1 MVSPAADDF
10 LIEVM
15 LPFTDGV
22 DTGEL
27 IRLASYAE
35 ACGLDGVTC
44 GEVLGTEAFSVLG
57 AIAATTNRIR
67 LDSSVVSI
75 LSRSPSLIAMAA
87 ATMASLSGGRFVLGL
102 GAGSTL
108 IAAAHGVPFERP
120 VQRMAT
126 TVGFIRRALAGER
139 LDELGGFRLA
149 GVKPSEVPILFGAIN
164 DDMLRLAGRI
174 ADGVVLTYVGPRQL
188 EAMATTARTDR
199 DGSDRS
205 GESFE
210 VHTTLWVDA
219 SQDPE
224 QGRQRLRAQVTN
236 YLRLPTYRRAFVAL
250 VGSDAVDEV
259 ASAWARGG
267 RREAM
272 LHVPDSLLDELL
284 LTGPAARIAARF
296 AEYARAGC
304 RGVRIV
310 TINDPP
316 STASTVAAIELLSD
330 VRQRWAELVPTISP
344 R

>member
-1 MVSPAADDF
+1 MVSPSADDF
-10 LIEVM
+10 LIEVA

-22 DTGEL
+22 ETAEL
-27 IRLASYAE
+27 VRLASYAE

-44 GEVLGTEAFSVLG
+44 GEVLGTEVFSLLG

-67 LDSSVVSI
+67 LESSVVSV

-108 IAAAHGVPFERP
+108 IAAAHGVPFQRP

-126 TVGFIRRALAGER
+126 TVGLIRRALAGER
-139 LDELGGFRLA
+139 VDELGGFRLA
-149 GVKPSEVPILFGAIN
+149 GITPSPVPILFGAIN
-164 DDMLRLAGRI
+164 EGMLRLAGQA
-174 ADGVVLTYVGPRQL
+174 ADGVVLTYAGPQQL
-188 EAMATTARTDR
+188 EAMAATARTARDR
-199 DGSDRS
+199 SDRS

-219 SQDPE
+219 NQDPE
-224 QGRQRLRAQVTN
+224 PGRQRFRAQVAN
-236 YLRLPTYRRAFVAL
+236 YLRLPTYRRALVEL
-250 VGSDAVDEV
+250 VGSDAVDAV
-259 ASAWARGG
+259 AAAWARGG

-284 LTGPAARIAARF
+284 LTGPAERIAARF
-296 AEYARAGC
+296 AEYGRAGC

-330 VRQRWAELVPTISP
+330 VKRRWAELVPTISQ
-344 R
+344 